1 MTKKNLHDEELAYEL
16 FPTTRQKTK
25 VRNTFAINMSTDITL
40 NEVQISRIIQGGG
53 FLGSGYL
60 K

>member
-1 MTKKNLHDEELAYEL
+1 MAQKNLQDEELAYEL

-25 VRNTFAINMSTDITL
+25 VRNTFAINMSTDIKL

-53 FLGSGYL
+53 FLASGYL

>member
-25 VRNTFAINMSTDITL
+25 VRNTFAINMSTDIKL

-53 FLGSGYL
+53 FLASGYL

>member
-53 FLGSGYL
+53 FLASGYL

>member
-1 MTKKNLHDEELAYEL
+1 MTEENLQDEELAYEL

-25 VRNTFAINMSTDITL
+25 VRNTFASNMSTDIKL
-40 NEVQISRIIQGGG
+40 NEAQISRIIQWGG
-53 FLGSGYL
+53 FLGFGYL